1 MADELTLEI
10 VTPERVVFN
19 GVVEEVTIPGTE
31 GEFGVLRGHAS
42 LLSSVDVGELAFVRD
57 HKKTRFAVNTGYV
70 EVTASKVTVLVETAE
85 RADEIDVER
94 ARRARERAEGKM
106 AKLSKEDADFEK
118 AKLALLRAVTR
129 LNVSGK
135 A

>member
-1 MADELTLEI
+1 M
-10 VTPERVVFN
+10 
-19 GVVEEVTIPGTE
+19 
-31 GEFGVLRGHAS
+31 LRGHAS

>member
-70 EVTASKVTVLVETAE
+70 EVTASNVTVLVETAE
-85 RADEIDVER
+85 RSDEIDVER

-106 AKLSKEDADFEK
+106 AKLSKEDVDFEK

>member
-1 MADELTLEI
+1 LTLEI

>member
-1 MADELTLEI
+1 M
-10 VTPERVVFN
+10 
-19 GVVEEVTIPGTE
+19 
-31 GEFGVLRGHAS
+31 
-42 LLSSVDVGELAFVRD
+42 
-57 HKKTRFAVNTGYV
+57 
-70 EVTASKVTVLVETAE
+70 ETAE

>member
-1 MADELTLEI
+1 MADELILEI

>member
-1 MADELTLEI
+1 M
-10 VTPERVVFN
+10 
-19 GVVEEVTIPGTE
+19 
-31 GEFGVLRGHAS
+31 
-42 LLSSVDVGELAFVRD
+42 
-57 HKKTRFAVNTGYV
+57 NTGYV

>member
-85 RADEIDVER
+85 RSDEIDVER

-106 AKLSKEDADFEK
+106 AKLSKEDVDFEK

>member
-1 MADELTLEI
+1 MAEELTLEI
-10 VTPERVVFN
+10 VTPERMVFS

-42 LLSSVDVGELAFVRD
+42 LLSSVDVGELGFVRD
-57 HKKTRFAVNTGYV
+57 QKKTRYAVNTGYA

>member
-106 AKLSKEDADFEK
+106 AKLSKEDADSEK

>member
-1 MADELTLEI
+1 MTLEI